1 MMYISKFLRFIYSKF
16 KEPEAT
22 SHIHGVFVD
31 IKGKGILII
40 GKSGVGKSEV
50 ALDLIDKGH
59 GLIADDSVS
68 FYKRNHNTLI
78 GKSPSI
84 LKNLM
89 EVRGLGIIDIKKLF
103 GRKSVIPE
111 RKLFL
116 VIELK
121 AFQKDIDFSR
131 LEMTV
136 NTFRLFDTNIPK
148 IEIPV
153 TQTRHISLLIETAV
167 KNYILLQKGSNALNN
182 LSEKLN
188 RQLSLNY

>member
-1 MMYISKFLRFIYSKF
+1 
-16 KEPEAT
+16 
-22 SHIHGVFVD
+22 VFVD

-50 ALDLIDKGH
+50 ALDLIYKGH
-59 GLIADDSVS
+59 RLIADDSVS
-68 FYKRNHNTLI
+68 FYKINQNTLI
-78 GKSPSI
+78 GKPPSL

-89 EVRGLGIIDIKKLF
+89 EVRGLGVIDIKKLF
-103 GRKSVIPE
+103 GRKSVVPE
-111 RKLFL
+111 KKLFL

-121 AFQKDIDFSR
+121 AFQKEIDCSR

-136 NTFRLFDTNIPK
+136 NSFRIFDINIPK

-153 TQTRHISLLIETAV
+153 TETRHVSLLIETAV
-167 KNYILLQKGSNALNN
+167 KNYILLQKGSNTINN

-188 RQLSLNY
+188 LQLSLDH

>member
-1 MMYISKFLRFIYSKF
+1 MMYLSKFLNFISLKS
-16 KEPEAT
+16 KEPEAI
-22 SHIHGVFVD
+22 SHTHGVFVD

-50 ALDLIDKGH
+50 ALDLIYKGH
-59 GLIADDSVS
+59 RLIADDSVS
-68 FYKRNHNTLI
+68 FYKINQNTLI
-78 GKSPSI
+78 GKPPSL

-89 EVRGLGIIDIKKLF
+89 EVRGLGVIDIKKLF
-103 GRKSVIPE
+103 GRKSVVPE
-111 RKLFL
+111 KKLFL

-121 AFQKDIDFSR
+121 AFQKEIDCSR

-136 NTFRLFDTNIPK
+136 NSFRIFDINIPK

-153 TQTRHISLLIETAV
+153 TETRHVSLLIETAV
-167 KNYILLQKGSNALNN
+167 KNYILLQKGSNTINN

-188 RQLSLNY
+188 LQLSLDH